1 MRKHSWLYV
10 TVALAFVL
18 TAPACEKDSD
28 KKAQADAP
36 ESQAKQGQKAE
47 QKDKKEEDESADDE
61 EEEAQQPAHSSS
73 IPGTENQLLWDQDVP
88 EVSFEITNP
97 KDGQVLESGD
107 SVEVT
112 FNVEQYRIGRE
123 IGQHIHFIPDNQ
135 PYIAHYANDEPLVLE
150 DLEPGTH
157 TIRAVP
163 ARHYHLSLKEGDVFE
178 TVTFHVE
185 EKSEDFAFNPDEP
198 YITYSRP
205 KGTYSAAAGQEL
217 LLDYYV
223 SNTEL
228 GEDTKVVYSVDG
240 EKVGEATEWKPVL
253 LPPMKPGKHKVNLK
267 LVDGDGKVIKNG
279 GYNDTT
285 RTITVKEE

>member
-1 MRKHSWLYV
+1 MRRNSWLCLSI
-10 TVALAFVL
+10 ALTFVL
-18 TAPACEKDSD
+18 AAPACEKDS
-28 KKAQADAP
+28 KEKAQADAP
-36 ESQAKQGQKAE
+36 ESTAKQGQTAK
-47 QKDKKEEDESADDE
+47 QKDKQDEAADDE
-61 EEEAQQPAHSSS
+61 EEEAEQPPHSSS

-88 EVSFEITNP
+88 EVRFEITNP
-97 KDGQVLESGD
+97 EDGQVLESGE

-112 FNVEQYRIGRE
+112 FDVEQYRIGRQ

-157 TIRAVP
+157 TIRAFP

-178 TVTFHVE
+178 TITFHVE

-205 KGTYSAAAGQEL
+205 KGTYSAAAGKEL

-228 GEDTKVVYSVDG
+228 GDDTKVVYSVDG

-253 LPPMKPGKHKVNLK
+253 LPPMEPGEHKVNLK
-267 LVDGDGKVIKNG
+267 LVDGEGNVIKNG
-279 GYNDTT
+279 GYNNTT